1 VPNHHEHLFA
11 QCLSNLKIKQ
21 QIIKNNDRQTNS
33 HQRMKADHYVQP
45 ADLLEK
51 LECVKKNLL
60 CTGQKK

>member
-1 VPNHHEHLFA
+1 
-11 QCLSNLKIKQ
+11 
-21 QIIKNNDRQTNS
+21 
-33 HQRMKADHYVQP
+33 MKADHYVQP